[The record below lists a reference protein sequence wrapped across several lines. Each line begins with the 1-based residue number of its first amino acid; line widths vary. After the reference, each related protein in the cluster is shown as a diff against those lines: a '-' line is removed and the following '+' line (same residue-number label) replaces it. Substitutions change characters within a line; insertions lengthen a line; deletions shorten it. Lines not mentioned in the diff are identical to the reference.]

1 MWNVWRTAT
10 KRAESAAKIADRLSE
25 FPTEDEPNPLFD
37 LDLSAKYEAVAAN
50 YLDVSVKAGKLATAP
65 VLHRE
70 RMAEMERRNRT
81 GVIAQ
86 AKGKAH

>member
-1 MWNVWRTAT
+1 MWNVWRFSTR
-10 KRAESAAKIADRLSE
+10 RAETAARIADRLST
-25 FPTEDEPNPLFD
+25 FPGEGEDSALFD
-37 LDLSAKYEAVAAN
+37 LDLAAKFEASAAKWM
-50 YLDVSVKAGKLATAP
+50 DVSVKAGKLATAP